1 MWLKEVVVDGFKS
14 YAHRTVIGRFD
25 CAFTAITGLNGT
37 GKSNILDAICFV
49 LGITNL
55 QQVRASSLSELVYK
69 AGQAGV
75 TSASV
80 SLLFDNSDAQRS
92 PVGYAEY
99 AELTVTRVVVLGG
112 KNKYLI
118 NGQTA
123 QLSRVLNLFHS
134 VGLNVNNPHFLIM
147 QGRITRVIGMKPA
160 ELLSLIEEA
169 AGTRM
174 FESKKQA
181 AVRTID
187 KKQGKVEEINCILHS
202 EIAPQLQ
209 QLREDQQL
217 LAQFTS
223 KKRQLEQLERVH
235 VAFTY
240 TQQLLANKA
249 HAAQARQQALLCE
262 EKERLIEAMEEDIA
276 RQSEEEEQLQTELRE
291 KQTKGRSSTTSSTDF
306 SALEDAVTRLSKTLV
321 QVTAEYSHAK
331 EAAETEAASLN
342 RLSAQAQQAEGEES
356 AAQQNVEAMKAKM
369 ERAEEE
375 LKAAETELTECR
387 SRELG
392 VGLDGE
398 QKMKRK
404 GGKAAR
410 NEGEGDHEEGG
421 AAGGLHG
428 QLMAK
433 QRALSQLDGQ
443 LNLVRLQLK
452 EVQTNIDGAAASNR
466 RGGKDRAE
474 HDKLKRTIEQQRR
487 SLNDI
492 DQQITVSPLYTT
504 LPPPL
509 ILLAPALPH
518 LISFRASPVPPY
530 PFPLF
535 PPSVSVQLHR
545 PDRPRRCRGATIL
558 APGRG
563 RAAASTADR
572 AQRSFV
578 PLRVQLRAA
587 HPHLRPLHRAGD
599 RRLPAPPPPTRDRPG
614 SGDRSRRS
622 LAERYRR

>member
-92 PVGYAEY
+92 PVGYAEWS
-99 AELTVTRVVVLGG
+99 ELTVTRVVVLGG
-112 KNKYLI
+112 KNRYLI

-147 QGRITRVIGMKPA
+147 QGRITRVIGMKAA

-187 KKQGKVEEINCILHS
+187 KKQGKVAEINSILHS
-202 EIAPQLQ
+202 EIQPQLQ

-217 LAQFTS
+217 LASFTS

-235 VAFTY
+235 IAHSY
-240 TQQLLANKA
+240 TQLLQANRA
-249 HAAQARQQALLCE
+249 HATQARQQQLLCE
-262 EKERLIEAMEEDIA
+262 EKERLIDSIEADIQ
-276 RQSEEEEQLQTELRE
+276 RQSEEEEQLQAELQQE
-291 KQTKGRSSTTSSTDF
+291 KHKKGRAVSHPSSDF
-306 SALEDAVTRLSKTLV
+306 TALEDAVTRLSKTLV
-321 QVTAEYSHAK
+321 QLTAEYNHAK
-331 EAAETEAASLN
+331 EAAEAEAASLT
-342 RLSAQAQQAEGEES
+342 RLSTQAQQAEREEG
-356 AAQQNVEAMKAKM
+356 AAQQKVEGIRGKM
-369 ERAEEE
+369 QTAEEE
-375 LKAAETELTECR
+375 LSAAETELTDCR

-392 VGLDGE
+392 VGLEGE
-398 QKMKRK
+398 QKANKRGGKTSRQEGEAEDEEK
-404 GGKAAR
+404 GG
-410 NEGEGDHEEGG
+410 G
-421 AAGGLHG
+421 AGGLHG

-433 QRALSQLDGQ
+433 QRAVSQLDGQ
-443 LNLVRLQLK
+443 LNLVRLQLR
-452 EVQTNIDGAAASNR
+452 EVQSNIDGAAASSR
-466 RGGKDRAE
+466 RGGKERAE
-474 HDKLKRTIEQQRR
+474 HDKLKRSIEQQRR
-487 SLNDI
+487 CLSDI
-492 DQQITVSPLYTT
+492 DQQITVNTPHPHPPHSSRTLYCPSPL
-504 LPPPL
+504 
-509 ILLAPALPH
+509 LPH
-518 LISFRASPVPPY
+518 LSLSSLPLHSSVPVR
-530 PFPLF
+530 
-535 PPSVSVQLHR
+535 LHR
-545 PDRPRRCRGATIL
+545 PHRPRRRRVAAVL
-558 APGRG
+558 PAGRRRLG
-563 RAAASTADR
+563 PSPADR
-572 AQRSFV
+572 AQRASV
-578 PLRVQLRAA
+578 PLRLHLRT
-587 HPHLRPLHRAGD
+587 PLTHLRPLHCARHCRVA
-599 RRLPAPPPPTRDRPG
+599 APPPPT
-614 SGDRSRRS
+614 
-622 LAERYRR
+622 